1 MKRKN
6 NSVARKRRTAE
17 RFGGNGVPFG
27 GDGSGPDLDSYVKA
41 IGASELGAP
50 PALGRPVR
58 RVKKGMG
65 G

>member
-6 NSVARKRRTAE
+6 GSVGSKRRNVE
-17 RFGGNGVPFG
+17 RFGGNG
-27 GDGSGPDLDSYVKA
+27 SGPDLGANVKA
-41 IGASELGAP
+41 NGASELGAP

-58 RVKKGMG
+58 RVKRGRG

>member
-6 NSVARKRRTAE
+6 GSVGSKRRRPGTTTAE
-17 RFGGNGVPFG
+17 RFGGNNG
-27 GDGSGPDLDSYVKA
+27 GSGPDLGAYVKA

-58 RVKKGMG
+58 RVKRGRG

>member
-6 NSVARKRRTAE
+6 NSVASKRRSAT
-17 RFGGNGVPFG
+17 RFGGNGSVPNL
-27 GDGSGPDLDSYVKA
+27 GDYVKA

-58 RVKKGMG
+58 RVKRGRG